1 MQMLRKINGLL
12 ALIIIG
18 IGVYRLIDKDYEVN
32 PKFILPLLSIMFLLF
47 SIEAFMN
54 KRKLIASLYLV
65 VFVITVSASFL
76 ILTQA

>member
-1 MQMLRKINGLL
+1 MLRKINGLL

-32 PKFILPLLSIMFLLF
+32 PQFILPLLSIMFLLF
-47 SIEAFMN
+47 SIEAIMN
-54 KRKLIASLYLV
+54 KKKLIAGLYLV
-65 VFVITVSASFL
+65 VFVIAVSATYL